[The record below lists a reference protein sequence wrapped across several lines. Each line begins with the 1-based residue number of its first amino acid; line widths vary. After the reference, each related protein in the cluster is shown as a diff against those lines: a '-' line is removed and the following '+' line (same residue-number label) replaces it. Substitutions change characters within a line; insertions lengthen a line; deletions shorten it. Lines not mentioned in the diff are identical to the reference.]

1 MVDER
6 VELANRIGTKDW
18 RKEGRELAIDFA
30 GVLPFN
36 RAVVEPVIP
45 SNLAT
50 RKRATTI
57 PYARTP
63 FQITPLM
70 PFERSGEGRS
80 FAIELFR
87 APTDWVEPKCNFPK
101 ATRGGFDAL
110 EGTRP
115 DRIRG

>member
-1 MVDER
+1 M
-6 VELANRIGTKDW
+6 
-18 RKEGRELAIDFA
+18 AIDFA

-45 SNLAT
+45 SNFSNEEE
-50 RKRATTI
+50 RATTI
-57 PYARTP
+57 PYALP
-63 FQITPLM
+63 DNPLM
-70 PFERSGEGRS
+70 PFERSGES

-110 EGTRP
+110 EGTWP
-115 DRIRG
+115 DRIRGSTGGSTFSSSSRKI